1 MAHLIETIAYTG
13 QTSAICYPRSNL
25 STSGSRPPGIDWTVE
40 QSEVK
45 FNVKL
50 PRSTQFDAAAV
61 KASLGVGCPIGMSS
75 KPRLRR
81 WWHAPAP
88 RGSIAFLQ

>member
-1 MAHLIETIAYTG
+1 M
-13 QTSAICYPRSNL
+13 
-25 STSGSRPPGIDWTVE
+25 DWTVE

-61 KASLGVGCPIGMSS
+61 KASLGVGCPIGMNS

-81 WWHAPAP
+81 WRHAPAP
-88 RGSIAFLQ
+88 RGGIAFLQWLAAQPRDEDSIILTRPVQRL